1 MTDSE
6 QDNVSQIEKP
16 AKWDEIYES
25 ILEDTGDKEKAA
37 AIATSRA
44 GSRYGKAKDDPKT
57 PAKPSERREGSDQN
71 KPESASG
78 SRGGIKLSEA
88 NVKGLEGK
96 RDSHNEK
103 YKGTPSK
110 RVNLGQLKAVFRRG
124 AGAFSTSHRPSVT
137 SRDQWAMARVNAFL
151 HLMGTGKPKNAKYTT
166 DNDLLPASHSRST
179 KKSQI
184 EKQDSISIAA
194 PDGYHWM
201 NYEGGP
207 VLMVGDYQPHE
218 SASADFTFELI
229 TEHDPDRIKK
239 YGTPDPEFG
248 QHDPLTKQE
257 TYKPPKGVQ
266 EAARRGLELRR
277 EHGRGGTEVGV
288 ARARNLSNG
297 DNVPLAT
304 IRRMV
309 SFFARHEVDL
319 KAPKNSDRSHPEY
332 PGAGLIAWK
341 LWGGSAGKTWAD
353 SISERN
359 KKSYSEKQN
368 PSVINLLAL
377 SQIRPS
383 TLAQMDEADLA
394 EVWEY
399 LSNLFSQFKTDPMIR
414 GRIIAAASR
423 AVEEIQS
430 RKVVLKAS
438 ELHRESQRLIDSHKS
453 QIEALNKTGVPIW
466 NPGGSV
472 VFVVSEANE
481 IDKARGEFLSGPDG
495 RAFKDLYL
503 DRLKLRK
510 SDVCILDVSQIDWI
524 EKSNPIAVIALGRT
538 SKKALGEIANC
549 NLPHP
554 KAVRR
559 FGDSGEINRKLR
571 SISKNLSSHIENLSL
586 DAMTTYDRYLETA
599 TKNSVDRSEMIDKSR
614 NETDAQVE
622 DIEAR
627 SDSQI
632 ETRGDSG
639 QIDSG
644 KSETQEL
651 KSLQVPILKADSE
664 KQIVYGVVLDPYVI
678 DGQQDWTSPK
688 AIEDTAHEWLATS
701 RIIGF
706 DHKEKADAYPVESSI
721 IPYPSNEDY
730 QNAIQNKPHKAYRM
744 PFGDD
749 VVHSGSWVL
758 GTKVADSIWDK
769 VKSGELNAYSI
780 GGYGKR
786 EEMSQNEM
794 PEVEFLEL
802 AEDR

>member
-1 MTDSE
+1 M
-6 QDNVSQIEKP
+6 
-16 AKWDEIYES
+16 
-25 ILEDTGDKEKAA
+25 
-37 AIATSRA
+37 
-44 GSRYGKAKDDPKT
+44 
-57 PAKPSERREGSDQN
+57 
-71 KPESASG
+71 
-78 SRGGIKLSEA
+78 
-88 NVKGLEGK
+88 
-96 RDSHNEK
+96 
-103 YKGTPSK
+103 
-110 RVNLGQLKAVFRRG
+110 
-124 AGAFSTSHRPSVT
+124 
-137 SRDQWAMARVNAFL
+137 
-151 HLMGTGKPKNAKYTT
+151 
-166 DNDLLPASHSRST
+166 
-179 KKSQI
+179 
-184 EKQDSISIAA
+184 
-194 PDGYHWM
+194 
-201 NYEGGP
+201 
-207 VLMVGDYQPHE
+207 
-218 SASADFTFELI
+218 
-229 TEHDPDRIKK
+229 
-239 YGTPDPEFG
+239 
-248 QHDPLTKQE
+248 
-257 TYKPPKGVQ
+257 
-266 EAARRGLELRR
+266 
-277 EHGRGGTEVGV
+277 
-288 ARARNLSNG
+288 
-297 DNVPLAT
+297 
-304 IRRMV
+304 
-309 SFFARHEVDL
+309 
-319 KAPKNSDRSHPEY
+319 
-332 PGAGLIAWK
+332 
-341 LWGGSAGKTWAD
+341 
-353 SISERN
+353 
-359 KKSYSEKQN
+359 
-368 PSVINLLAL
+368 
-377 SQIRPS
+377 
-383 TLAQMDEADLA
+383 
-394 EVWEY
+394 
-399 LSNLFSQFKTDPMIR
+399 
-414 GRIIAAASR
+414 
-423 AVEEIQS
+423 
-430 RKVVLKAS
+430 
-438 ELHRESQRLIDSHKS
+438 
-453 QIEALNKTGVPIW
+453 
-466 NPGGSV
+466 
-472 VFVVSEANE
+472 
-481 IDKARGEFLSGPDG
+481 
-495 RAFKDLYL
+495 
-503 DRLKLRK
+503 RK

-644 KSETQEL
+644 KSDTQEL